1 MQRTNVMADHRN
13 STIDFEALRYLLAA
27 AESGKFSRAAKALG
41 IEIASLSRRISR
53 VEDELGL
60 TLFERGHD
68 GVRLTRGGQAVLV
81 HARRALS
88 DLNAMY
94 CVGERN
100 AKGEEG
106 RINLGVR
113 LPVGAP
119 LQSMLVSWRQ
129 TYPRVGITVH
139 ELAENDIVTA
149 IERRRI
155 DLAILAK
162 HLVWPRAFAIP
173 IYRHHLV
180 AALPR
185 AHDLARRKSLD
196 WDAFRGETILAQ
208 GWEESQGTR
217 EFFASLLGND
227 VKIETHSASN
237 QTILGLVAAGYGVT
251 LVTQAQAQ
259 TKSPGVVF
267 RRILEEDAILEV
279 YLAWA
284 PENEEAVVG
293 RFVAFMRELSAS
305 RRLL

>member
-1 MQRTNVMADHRN
+1 MADHRN

-68 GVRLTRGGQAVLV
+68 GIRLTQGGQAVLV

-88 DLNAMY
+88 DLNAMLS
-94 CVGERN
+94 VGQRN
-100 AKGEEG
+100 ANGEEG
-106 RINLGVR
+106 KINLGVR
-113 LPVGAP
+113 GPIVGAP
-119 LQSMLVSWRQ
+119 LQSMLESWRK
-129 TYPRVGITVH
+129 TYPRVGLTVH
-139 ELAENDIVTA
+139 ELAENDIVFA
-149 IERRRI
+149 IERRSI

-162 HLVWPRAFAIP
+162 HMVWPRASAMP
-173 IYRHHLV
+173 IYRHRLV

-196 WDAFRGETILAQ
+196 WDAFYSETVLAQ

-217 EFFASLLGND
+217 EFFASLLGSD
-227 VKIETHSASN
+227 VRIETHSASK
-237 QTILGLVAAGYGVT
+237 QTILGLVAAGYGVS

-259 TKSPGVVF
+259 TKVPGVVF
-267 RRILEEDAILEV
+267 RRILEDDAILEV
-279 YLAWA
+279 HLAWA

-293 RFVAFMRELSAS
+293 RFVAFMRELSVS
-305 RRLL
+305 KRLL

>member
-1 MQRTNVMADHRN
+1 MADSRN

-27 AESGKFSRAAKALG
+27 AESGKFSRAAKTLG

-94 CVGERN
+94 RVGERN
-100 AKGEEG
+100 ANGEEG
-106 RINLGVR
+106 KINLGVG
-113 LPVGAP
+113 LPIVGAP
-119 LQSMLVSWRQ
+119 LQSMLGSWRQ
-129 TYPRVGITVH
+129 TYPRVGLTVH
-139 ELAENDIVTA
+139 EMTENDIVSA

-162 HLVWPRAFAIP
+162 HMVWSRASTLP

-185 AHDLARRKSLD
+185 SHDLARRKSLD
-196 WDAFRGETILAQ
+196 WEAFRNETVLAQ

-217 EFFASLLGND
+217 EFFSSLLGNEVRID
-227 VKIETHSASN
+227 THSASK
-237 QTILGLVAAGYGVT
+237 QTILGLVAAGYGVS

-259 TKSPGVVF
+259 TKAPGVVF
-267 RRILEEDAILEV
+267 RRILEEDALLDV
-279 YLAWA
+279 HLAWA

>member
-1 MQRTNVMADHRN
+1 MMAYHRN

-27 AESGKFSRAAKALG
+27 AESGKFSRAAKTLG

-53 VEDELGL
+53 IEDELGL

-68 GVRLTRGGQAVLV
+68 GIRLTQGGQAVLV

-88 DLNAMY
+88 DLNAMLS
-94 CVGERN
+94 VGQCN
-100 AKGEEG
+100 ANGEEG
-106 RINLGVR
+106 KINLGVR
-113 LPVGAP
+113 LPIVGAP
-119 LQSMLVSWRQ
+119 LQSMLVGWRQ
-129 TYPRVGITVH
+129 KHPRVGLTVH
-139 ELAENDIVTA
+139 ELTEYEIVSG

-162 HLVWPRAFAIP
+162 HMVWPRAEAIP
-173 IYRHHLV
+173 IYRHRLL

-185 AHDLARRKSLD
+185 THDLARRKGLS

-208 GWEESQGTR
+208 GWAESQGTR
-217 EFFASLLGND
+217 EFFSSLVGNEVRID
-227 VKIETHSASN
+227 THSASK
-237 QTILGLVAAGYGVT
+237 QTILGLVAAGYGVS
-251 LVTQAQAQ
+251 LVSQAQAQ
-259 TKSPGVVF
+259 TKVPGVVF
-267 RRILEEDAILEV
+267 RRILEDDAFLEI

>member
-1 MQRTNVMADHRN
+1 MADHRN

-27 AESGKFSRAAKALG
+27 AESGKFSRAAKSLG

-68 GVRLTRGGQAVLV
+68 GVRLTRGGEAVLV
-81 HARRALS
+81 HARRALC
-88 DLNAMY
+88 DLRAMY
-94 CVGERN
+94 TVGERN

-106 RINLGVR
+106 KIDLGVR
-113 LPVGAP
+113 LPVVGAP
-119 LQSMLVSWRQ
+119 LQSMLESWRQ
-129 TYPRVGITVH
+129 RYSHIGLTVH
-139 ELAENDIVTA
+139 ELTERDIVSA

-162 HLVWPRAFAIP
+162 HLVWPRASAIP
-173 IYRHHLV
+173 IYSHHLF

-185 AHDLARRKSLD
+185 AHVLARRKSLD
-196 WDAFRGETILAQ
+196 WDALRGETVLAQ
-208 GWEESQGTR
+208 GWEESQDAR
-217 EFFASLLGND
+217 EFFAGLLGNE
-227 VKIETHSASN
+227 VRIETHSASK
-237 QTILGLVAAGYGVT
+237 QTILGLVAAGYGVS

-259 TKSPGVVF
+259 TKVPGVVF
-267 RRILEEDAILEV
+267 RRILEDDAILEV

-284 PENEEAVVG
+284 PENEEAIVG